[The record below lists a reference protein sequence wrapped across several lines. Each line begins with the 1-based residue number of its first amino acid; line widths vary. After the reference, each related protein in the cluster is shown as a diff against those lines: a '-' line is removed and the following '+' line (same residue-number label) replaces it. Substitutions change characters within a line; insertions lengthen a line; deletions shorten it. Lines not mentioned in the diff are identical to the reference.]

1 MDVEE
6 AVTAR
11 RSVRAFLT
19 DPVADELLRELV
31 TSAARAPS
39 GGNLQPWIVYV
50 INGAAMDR
58 LRRHLAASPPLEV
71 PEYDVYPQ
79 PLGEP
84 YRTNRFSL
92 GEAMY
97 ATVGIPREDKE
108 ARLRQFARN
117 ADFFDAPAAMFCF
130 LDRQMGPPQW
140 SDCGMFLQ
148 TFMLLA
154 VAHGLATCPQEYWA
168 VRHQAIGD
176 FVGAPPE
183 QMLFCGVSIGYEDKA
198 APINA
203 LRSERMP
210 TDRWARFISD

>member
-1 MDVEE
+1 MNVDE
-6 AVTAR
+6 AVKAR
-11 RSVRAFLT
+11 RSVRAFRP
-19 DPVADELLRELV
+19 DPVADDVLRELV
-31 TSAARAPS
+31 ALAARAPS
-39 GGNLQPWIVYV
+39 GGNLQPWIIYLV
-50 INGAAMDR
+50 NGSAMVR
-58 LRRHLAASPPLEV
+58 LRAHLATAPPLEV

-79 PLGEP
+79 PLDEP

-117 ADFFDAPAAMFCF
+117 GDFFDAPAALFCF

-154 VAHGLATCPQEYWA
+154 VSHGLATCPQEFWA
-168 VRHQAIGD
+168 VRHQAIAD
-176 FVGAPPE
+176 FVEAPPE
-183 QMLFCGVSIGYEDKA
+183 QMLFCGMSIGYEDTE
-198 APINA
+198 APINS

-210 TDRWARFISD
+210 TDRWARFITA